1 MFKKLNMMK
10 ERQNEINEKLN
21 DSNVFKN
28 NDEYG
33 NLIKELK
40 NLTPIVE
47 TYYEFENV
55 KNDLNEAKQIL
66 KDETN
71 DVEFRAIA
79 KEQILSSESRLKEL
93 ELKLK
98 SLLIPVDENDDRS
111 VIIEMGRSLRF
122 FVRFCIECIACLL
135 KKTVRKS
142 KF

>member
-1 MFKKLNMMK
+1 MIKKLNMMK
-10 ERQNEINEKLN
+10 ERLNEINEKLN

-33 NLIKELK
+33 NLMKELK

-47 TYYEFENV
+47 TYDEFENV

-71 DVEFRAIA
+71 DVKFRAIA
-79 KEQILSSESRLKEL
+79 KEQILSSERRLKEL

-98 SLLIPVDENDDRS
+98 SLLIPIDEKDDRS
-111 VIIEMGRSLRF
+111 IIIEIGRSCAFLCG
-122 FVRFCIECIACLL
+122 FV
-135 KKTVRKS
+135 
-142 KF
+142 

>member
-10 ERQNEINEKLN
+10 ERLNEINEKLN

-47 TYYEFENV
+47 TYDEFENV

-71 DVEFRAIA
+71 DVKFRAIA
-79 KEQILSSESRLKEL
+79 KEQILSSDRRLKEL

-98 SLLIPVDENDDRS
+98 SLLIPVDENDDKS
-111 VIIEMGRSLRF
+111 VIIEMGRSCAFLF
-122 FVRFCIECIACLL
+122 GFI
-135 KKTVRKS
+135 
-142 KF
+142 